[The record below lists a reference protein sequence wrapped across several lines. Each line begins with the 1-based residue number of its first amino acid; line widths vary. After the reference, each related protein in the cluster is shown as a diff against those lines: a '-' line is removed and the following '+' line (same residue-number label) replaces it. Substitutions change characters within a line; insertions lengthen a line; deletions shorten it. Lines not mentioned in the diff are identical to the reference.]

1 MGINWSEGLHEL
13 GTGLLR
19 QVDIGNKAYEGA
31 MAAEAETRAADRALA
46 AEERAAKRDYEKEMR
61 AAGRAEDLFGKES
74 KRWVDQQK
82 LLHGFRGEE
91 AEIEFERLKKL
102 DEIRYG
108 RDEASKLAAER
119 RARYDKINDLIMAAK
134 SEKAILA
141 IKNNVKRAE
150 SADDS
155 AENYGKMLAKAVA
168 DGNQEETNRLAR
180 ELEKAELQ
188 RTEAWARIPG
198 VEPLT
203 SRQPSQFK
211 VFSILGNEIADKI
224 SLQIGDKLYVKTLLA
239 IKDGKKDS
247 KDYQA
252 AVDTIDAALKKIYET
267 NPVLNNY
274 SNTKKRDLR
283 KYLIEK
289 TFSSRS
295 QGITKEDEKR
305 TAEGKV
311 VDGGN
316 GNLEK
321 EFLGES
327 QWGDALFSEK
337 DIVDQIDVDNI
348 SKDDIGLY
356 QREFTK
362 YQDHGHPQ
370 LQAAR
375 VRDPS
380 VLLPLLRKERANMI
394 GEKEAAAGYGMAW
407 PEDKIKRLAK
417 VEQIIAKLEAL
428 DPSLIDRY
436 ERDQFGNIL
445 RDKTPG
451 VPSAALP
458 APQSDMQVAGIVN
471 QPGMIFE
478 ADRISMASPDVN
490 SRWAIPQRTS

>member
-1 MGINWSEGLHEL
+1 MANWARAFDEL

-19 QVDIGNKAYEGA
+19 QADIGNKAYEGA
-31 MAAEAETRAADRALA
+31 MAKEAEMRAANRALR
-46 AEERAAKRDYEKEMR
+46 AEERANREWERREGIAADTAETVAKDLLAGKQVMQEDLITAEKER
-61 AAGRAEDLFGKES
+61 LTIEIQARKDAADKLHERQKEDA
-74 KRWVDQQK
+74 K
-82 LLHGFRGEE
+82 LLATSKAEKDRIDRLMDRAKTE
-91 AEIEFERLKKL
+91 AKTFETLATAYAKS
-102 DEIRYG
+102 D
-108 RDEASKLAAER
+108 DEAHRGRLETELMLSVDRMEAAYKQAGLPKLSIE
-119 RARYDKINDLIMAAK
+119 
-134 SEKAILA
+134 
-141 IKNNVKRAE
+141 
-150 SADDS
+150 
-155 AENYGKMLAKAVA
+155 ENL
-168 DGNQEETNRLAR
+168 
-180 ELEKAELQ
+180 
-188 RTEAWARIPG
+188 
-198 VEPLT
+198 
-203 SRQPSQFK
+203 
-211 VFSILGNEIADKI
+211 NEIKYRLI
-224 SLQIGDKLYVKTLLA
+224 VPQVIFNVNSNVPRDKLQTVYKAFRDNDPESSVYKNALETLDRYVQEAIDKGMVPEYRSKTRTKTELT
-239 IKDGKKDS
+239 KRVVDYMS
-247 KDYQA
+247 K
-252 AVDTIDAALKKIYET
+252 
-267 NPVLNNY
+267 NY
-274 SNTKKRDLR
+274 A
-283 KYLIEK
+283 
-289 TFSSRS
+289 
-295 QGITKEDEKR
+295 KELTEG
-305 TAEGKV
+305 EGKV

-316 GNLEK
+316 GNLKK
-321 EFLGES
+321 EFYGES
-327 QWGDALFSEK
+327 QK

-394 GEKEAAAGYGMAW
+394 GEKEAAAGYGMPW
-407 PEDKIKRLAK
+407 TEDKIKRLAK

-490 SRWAIPQRTS
+490 SRWAIPRRTP